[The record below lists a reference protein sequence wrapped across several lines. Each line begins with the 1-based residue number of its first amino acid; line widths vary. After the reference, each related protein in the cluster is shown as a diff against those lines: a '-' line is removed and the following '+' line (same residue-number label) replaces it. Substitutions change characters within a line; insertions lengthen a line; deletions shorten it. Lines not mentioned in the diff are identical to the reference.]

1 MKKYLLGGVIAFDL
15 VVFYF
20 LLGLVVFYYLLGLEP
35 VLWIAGVFAVLVP
48 LRLVGLQL
56 TRGERASARRTGE
69 RLSKRSTTLLDSSL
83 ACIIILTIGAAIYL
97 FIRFGWLT
105 ALLYGVLS
113 LIVGGI
119 FEASYE
125 AFEVSEAVVA

>member
-56 TRGERASARRTGE
+56 TREKE
-69 RLSKRSTTLLDSSL
+69 LLQ
-83 ACIIILTIGAAIYL
+83 
-97 FIRFGWLT
+97 
-105 ALLYGVLS
+105 GVQ
-113 LIVGGI
+113 VNG
-119 FEASYE
+119 
-125 AFEVSEAVVA
+125 